1 MPQGARVVI
10 IGAGAVGATFA
21 YTLQIS
27 GVAREIVIV
36 DIDTKRAEGEVM
48 DLNHGLFFTPPVE
61 IRAGGYADCAGAAI
75 VVIAA
80 GAKQKPGQSRLELVG
95 QNVRICNSIVSSIL
109 EHTDDAILLM
119 VTNPVDVLTYAA
131 LKASGLPPERVLGS
145 GTVLDSARFR
155 FLLSSHCGIDPHN
168 VHAYIIGEHGDSE
181 VAAWSMAHLAGV
193 KLSDYCKVCG
203 RNCGPLEYGSMVQQ
217 VRESAYHIIDAK
229 GATSYGIGLALEKIV
244 RSILRDERSVLTV
257 SRLVTGLYGIADVCL
272 SVPVVVDRGGAGRV
286 VCGELSTQEQVELK
300 ASAETLKTV
309 LRDVGLQ

>member
-1 MPQGARVVI
+1 
-10 IGAGAVGATFA
+10 
-21 YTLQIS
+21 
-27 GVAREIVIV
+27 
-36 DIDTKRAEGEVM
+36 
-48 DLNHGLFFTPPVE
+48 
-61 IRAGGYADCAGAAI
+61 

-109 EHTDDAILLM
+109 EHTVDAILLM
-119 VTNPVDVLTYAA
+119 VSNPVDVLTYAA

-203 RNCGPLEYGSMVQQ
+203 RNCGPFEYGSIVQQ

-286 VCGELSTQEQVELK
+286 VCGELSTQEQQELK
-300 ASAETLKTV
+300 ASAETLKRV